1 MLGENFP
8 NITKWGRIKMSKVI
22 KYNLTFLGTIE
33 LADEDENLNDA
44 QIISLI
50 TEDAY
55 DNYSLDIGYANDVDY
70 SVEEE

>member
-1 MLGENFP
+1 
-8 NITKWGRIKMSKVI
+8 MSKVI
-22 KYNLTFLGTIE
+22 KYDLTFLGTIE
-33 LADEDENLNDA
+33 LDDDEELTDA

>member
-1 MLGENFP
+1 MA
-8 NITKWGRIKMSKVI
+8 KVI

-33 LADEDENLNDA
+33 LADEDENLTDA
-44 QIISLI
+44 QVISLI

-55 DNYSLDIGYANDVDY
+55 DNYNLDIGYANDVDY

>member
-1 MLGENFP
+1 
-8 NITKWGRIKMSKVI
+8 MSKI
-22 KYNLTFLGTIE
+22 IRYNLTFLGTIE
-33 LADEDENLNDA
+33 LADEDENLTDA

-55 DNYSLDIGYANDVDY
+55 DNYGLDIGYANDVDY

>member
-1 MLGENFP
+1 
-8 NITKWGRIKMSKVI
+8 MSKVI
-22 KYNLTFLGTIE
+22 KYDLTFLGTIE
-33 LADEDENLNDA
+33 LDDDEELTDA

-70 SVEEE
+70 SIEEE

>member
-1 MLGENFP
+1 
-8 NITKWGRIKMSKVI
+8 MSKVI

-33 LADEDENLNDA
+33 LADEDENLTDA

-70 SVEEE
+70 SVEEG

>member
-1 MLGENFP
+1 
-8 NITKWGRIKMSKVI
+8 MSKVI

-55 DNYSLDIGYANDVDY
+55 VNFSVDMGYANVVDY